1 MNYDNSGW
9 SLLGSGISTA
19 QSYANS
25 VTRYKN
31 ARKLALLNAQIA
43 ETAATKQYERA
54 LSAWRLQNAYNSPS
68 AQRDRLLAAGMSP
81 ALMMGSG
88 ATAGNAGMLPSVPGN
103 AVELG
108 GVFPSN
114 MPLPEL
120 SGSEMASIFTQVAQA
135 NELNARAS
143 LTRREEGMIPY
154 RQALSNSEIYLN
166 ETKALSNNASAALS
180 NANRILTESTT
191 PYELVSRGLQL
202 ENAKAS
208 IAVVWQEYESLVNH
222 NRLFPLQQQE
232 LKNTLKLQLSQLLTQ
247 SYERTLTA
255 HKVDLTDAQKKV
267 AESLAEFYAE
277 KTLSEPVNR
286 FLTRTQIGL
295 NYAIGSNVKATTE
308 LTKSQTTHVEK
319 TNKSYTAD
327 RINEYI
333 KTGTGV
339 IDTVLGF
346 GLKGALRN
354 GLKSSNPYLG
364 KDGSPSRHYTSYD
377 SNPNYDF

>member
-1 MNYDNSGW
+1 MYDNSGW
-9 SLLGSGISTA
+9 SLLASGISTA

-25 VTRYKN
+25 VSRYRQ
-31 ARKLALLNAQIA
+31 ARKLALLNAEIA
-43 ETAATKQYERA
+43 EAAATKQYERA
-54 LSAWRLQNAYNSPS
+54 ISAWRMQNAYNSPS

-88 ATAGNAGMLPSVPGN
+88 ATAGNAGVLPSVPGN

-114 MPLPEL
+114 MPVPGL
-120 SGSEMASIFTQVAQA
+120 SGSEAASIFTQVAQA

-166 ETKALSNNASAALS
+166 ESKALSSKASAALS
-180 NANRILTESTT
+180 NANRILTEATT
-191 PYELVSRGLQL
+191 PYELASRGLQL

-208 IAVVWQEYESLVNH
+208 IAVVWQEYLSLVNN

-232 LKNTLKLQLSQLLTQ
+232 LQNTLKLQLSQLLTQ
-247 SYERTLTA
+247 SYERVLTA
-255 HKVDLTDAQKKV
+255 HRIELTDAQRKV
-267 AESLAEFYAE
+267 AESLADYYAE
-277 KTLSEPVNR
+277 KAISEPVNR
-286 FLTRTQIGL
+286 FFTRTQIGL
-295 NYAIGSNVKATTE
+295 NYTIGSNIKAN
-308 LTKSQTTHVEK
+308 TKFIKSKTTHVDK
-319 TNKSYTAD
+319 TNEFYTLD
-327 RINEYI
+327 RINEYV

-339 IDTVLGF
+339 IDTFLGF

-354 GLKSSNPYLG
+354 GLRNSNSYSP
-364 KDGSPSRHYTSYD
+364 KDHPRPRHFADYD
-377 SNPNYDF
+377 IQPNYDF